1 MVMLIKKSIGMKA
14 KIQMRMLGAVVVLYT
29 MLVISG
35 VFTSKTRKTTL
46 DKVNDSIAHLQVK
59 ITS

>member
-1 MVMLIKKSIGMKA
+1 MLIKKSIGMKA

-46 DKVNDSIAHLQVK
+46 DKVNDSIALLQVK